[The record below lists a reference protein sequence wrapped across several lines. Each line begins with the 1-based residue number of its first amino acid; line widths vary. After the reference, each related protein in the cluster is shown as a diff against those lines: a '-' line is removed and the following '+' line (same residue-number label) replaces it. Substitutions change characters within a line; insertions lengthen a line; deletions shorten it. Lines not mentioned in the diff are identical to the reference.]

1 MQMTLEHSEE
11 KILGI
16 IHFNKY
22 KDTKHKHMFYKIQKS
37 KDKDNNEKSTG
48 LKLRQQ

>member
-1 MQMTLEHSEE
+1 MTLEHSEE

-16 IHFNKY
+16 THFNKY
-22 KDTKHKHMFYKIQKS
+22 KDTKHKHMFCKIRKS
-37 KDKDNNEKSTG
+37 KDKDNNEKSGG